1 MGRSVRTSIPSSEGH
16 VVPTPGALKIFL
28 PVVSILPLLLFVLLS
43 APAWICWPFSRKRR
57 QGVVIVIEVRRR

>member
-1 MGRSVRTSIPSSEGH
+1 M
-16 VVPTPGALKIFL
+16 PTPGALKIFL